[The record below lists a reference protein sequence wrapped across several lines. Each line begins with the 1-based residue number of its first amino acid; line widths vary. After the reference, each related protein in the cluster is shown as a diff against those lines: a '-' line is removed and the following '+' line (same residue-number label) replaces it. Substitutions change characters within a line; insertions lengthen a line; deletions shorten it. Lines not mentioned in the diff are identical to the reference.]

1 MDRAKYWLA
10 VGAQPSDRVGRLL
23 AKGGVMPYVPKPF
36 LAVKTP
42 TPLPPSVT
50 AVEAAAAAAKKAPI
64 PGSAA

>member
-1 MDRAKYWLA
+1 
-10 VGAQPSDRVGRLL
+10 
-23 AKGGVMPYVPKPF
+23 MPYVPKPF

-64 PGSAA
+64 PGSSA